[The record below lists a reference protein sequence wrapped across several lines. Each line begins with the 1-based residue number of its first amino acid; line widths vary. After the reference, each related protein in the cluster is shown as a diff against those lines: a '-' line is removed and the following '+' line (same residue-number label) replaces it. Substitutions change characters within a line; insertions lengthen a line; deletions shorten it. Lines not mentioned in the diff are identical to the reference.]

1 MLMLTCKDASHLL
14 SERQERPLSRRE
26 RWGLRLHLW
35 MCVSCRRFEQQLD
48 LMRRAMRLLRR
59 RVEAEADAAELPAD
73 ARERIRR
80 ALAEG
85 HDRAKD

>member
-1 MLMLTCKDASHLL
+1 MLSCKDASHLL
-14 SERQERPLSRRE
+14 SERQERPLSWWE

-35 MCVSCRRFEQQLD
+35 MCVSCRRFEQQLA
-48 LMRRAMRLLRR
+48 LMQRAMGSLRR

-73 ARERIRR
+73 ARERIRK

-85 HDRAKD
+85 QERARD